1 MEEESV
7 EFLEWHMEH
16 SFTELCEKYV
26 VKDIGW
32 MDYGEVRRAYAILLR
47 TNIVLLF
54 PPFLES
60 E

>member
-1 MEEESV
+1 
-7 EFLEWHMEH
+7 MEH